1 MGEAY
6 LIQGGIGSI
15 IQALSPKS
23 ESIEVSGSSEWHNGI
38 RVSVSK
44 PTPSF
49 PWKTMYLKVIKNTN
63 TNYAVYVVTGSCS
76 RGGKCRLAI
85 PSRDGRDYYDFTLS
99 SDGTSVS
106 GGVVEGSGG
115 STNTSLDTFTLEFT
129 GKS

>member
-23 ESIEVSGSSEWHNGI
+23 ESIEVSGSSSWYYGI
-38 RVSVSK
+38 NVSVSD
-44 PTPSF
+44 PTPTF
-49 PWKTMYLKVIKNTN
+49 PWKTMYLKVTKTKSER
-63 TNYAVYVVTGSCS
+63 YAVYVETGSCS
-76 RGGKCRLAI
+76 RGGKCTLAI
-85 PSRDGRDYYDFTLS
+85 PSRDGTDYYDFTLS

-106 GGVVEGSGG
+106 GRIVESSGG
-115 STNTSLDTFTLEFT
+115 STNTGLDTFTLEFT